1 LFFIQHLKPNALLRY
16 LRFICENLRENVL
29 NRKPSPMESC
39 PHTNI
44 SAGKYAVF
52 YELCLP
58 SAQLYLIKTKT
69 FMLNSLFPVAL
80 RWIAAIILAQT
91 LYFKFTGAEES
102 VWIFQQLG
110 VEPWGRLGSGVMEL
124 IAVILLILPRTAWLG
139 ALLGLGVIS
148 GAILSH
154 LFLLG
159 IEVKGDGGLLFYLAL
174 VVWVCCAVVLWKE
187 RVRVLRE
194 VR

>member
-1 LFFIQHLKPNALLRY
+1 
-16 LRFICENLRENVL
+16 
-29 NRKPSPMESC
+29 
-39 PHTNI
+39 
-44 SAGKYAVF
+44 
-52 YELCLP
+52 
-58 SAQLYLIKTKT
+58 
-69 FMLNSLFPVAL
+69 MLNSLFPLAL
-80 RWIAAIILAQT
+80 CWIAAIILAQT

-110 VEPWGRLGSGVMEL
+110 AEPIGRLGSGVAEL
-124 IAVILLILPRTAWLG
+124 ICVILLIIPRTAWMG

-187 RVRVLRE
+187 REKVIQLVKK
-194 VR
+194 

>member
-1 LFFIQHLKPNALLRY
+1 
-16 LRFICENLRENVL
+16 
-29 NRKPSPMESC
+29 
-39 PHTNI
+39 
-44 SAGKYAVF
+44 
-52 YELCLP
+52 
-58 SAQLYLIKTKT
+58 
-69 FMLNSLFPVAL
+69 MLNSLFPVAL

-187 RVRVLRE
+187 REKVIQLVKR
-194 VR
+194 

>member
-1 LFFIQHLKPNALLRY
+1 
-16 LRFICENLRENVL
+16 
-29 NRKPSPMESC
+29 
-39 PHTNI
+39 
-44 SAGKYAVF
+44 
-52 YELCLP
+52 
-58 SAQLYLIKTKT
+58 
-69 FMLNSLFPVAL
+69 MLNSLFPVVL

-110 VEPWGRLGSGVMEL
+110 AEPWGRLGSGVLEL

-174 VVWVCCAVVLWKE
+174 VVWVCCAMVLWKE
-187 RVRVLRE
+187 REKVIQLVKK
-194 VR
+194 